1 MAQALIWTREALNDI
16 DRIAGYISRDSRYH
30 AQQVVERLFDLA
42 DELPAHPQLGRT
54 VPELA
59 DPNVRERFLFSYRL
73 IYELTDEAIRV
84 LAVIHGKR
92 LLESVERF
100 NP

>member
-1 MAQALIWTREALNDI
+1 MAQALIWTREALDDI

-42 DELPAHPQLGRT
+42 DELPARTQLGRT

-59 DPNVRERFLFSYRL
+59 DPNVRERFLFS
-73 IYELTDEAIRV
+73 
-84 LAVIHGKR
+84 
-92 LLESVERF
+92 
-100 NP
+100 